1 MSIAP
6 DLPAESS
13 IYCLDDAGEGLLS
26 PLVGEGPAH
35 NRDYSVEDVFNML
48 SAKLGGY
55 EVRHSQ
61 LELAKEISR
70 AFESGKTGVF
80 EAGTRL
86 LVEHDGVAAVFRDL
100 AHSPLMG
107 LSGPAGVRS

>member
-1 MSIAP
+1 M
-6 DLPAESS
+6 
-13 IYCLDDAGEGLLS
+13 LS

-80 EAGTRL
+80 EAGT
-86 LVEHDGVAAVFRDL
+86 GVGKSFAAL
-100 AHSPLMG
+100 IPAL
-107 LSGPAGVRS
+107 LSGKKVVVSTATIALQEQYMNKDIPALQEILPFEFSAVLL